1 VVLAFFCVLPGID
14 VKDSSNNP
22 LDSLTDEQLLDQLA
36 RETDAATGR
45 IYALHPETSIDSVML
60 PSGVPLSL
68 KREDISTVHSYK
80 WRGSGNKISKICDA
94 GFDGQLVAAS
104 AGNHAQGVAV
114 VAARQ
119 KLDAT
124 IFMPLSTPLL
134 KQESVR
140 SFGGEHA
147 TIRLFGDSF
156 DESQREAIRFAEE
169 TGGTFIPP
177 YDDLDVIAG
186 QSTIAVEFL
195 EQLPELPTHVFIG
208 IGGGGVAAG
217 IASVI
222 KRRHPEIQVI
232 GVEGAGQDSMSRS
245 IEAGELVTLETLDKF
260 CDGTAVACPGE
271 LPFRLCSMLLDDC
284 VRVSN
289 DDACHA
295 IQFLWQTMRVIVEP
309 SAGLGVAAAMAWN
322 FEPDDR
328 PLAILSGSN
337 VDFMMLP
344 KIARLGQ
351 VQRPETRYY
360 QFELSEQAGS
370 LIGLLDQFF
379 VNMNIIDFQYG
390 QMSDSVAYP
399 TIGVEVPYSALHD
412 LQEFLR
418 DPAVPPFQ
426 EVTGSAASNFRV
438 IPFRVDLLTIPFFAV
453 IEFSNRPG
461 ALREFMR
468 EASRRGNVCYMNYT
482 DTGQTE
488 GQALMGFDFADIA
501 RQTEFLEWLQGSEI
515 PFQPV
520 PIHSVQQLT
529 SGVESSDGWA
539 GK

>member
-1 VVLAFFCVLPGID
+1 MNDLPEE
-14 VKDSSNNP
+14 N
-22 LDSLTDEQLLDQLA
+22 LDQLTDDQLLDRLA
-36 RETDAATGR
+36 AETKAAAGR
-45 IYALHPETSIDSVML
+45 IYALHPATSIDTVSL
-60 PSGVPLSL
+60 PNGTPLSL

-94 GFDGQLVAAS
+94 GFKGQLVAAS

-119 KLDAT
+119 KLNAT

-140 SFGGEHA
+140 TFGGEFVK
-147 TIRLFGDSF
+147 IRLFGDSF

-169 TGGTFIPP
+169 SGATFIPP

-195 EQLPELPTHVFIG
+195 DQLPELPTHVFIG

-222 KRRHPEIQVI
+222 KRQHPDIQVI

-245 IEAGELVTLETLDKF
+245 IEAGERITLDTLDKF
-260 CDGTAVACPGE
+260 CDGTAVAKPGK

-284 VRVSN
+284 MRVSN

-295 IQFLWQTMRVIVEP
+295 IQFLWQSMRVIVEP
-309 SAGLGVAAAMAWN
+309 SAGLGVAAAMATE
-322 FEPDDR
+322 FRPGDR

-344 KIARLGQ
+344 KIARMGQ

-360 QFELSEQAGS
+360 QFELSEKAGS
-370 LIGLLDQFF
+370 LIGLLDRFF

-390 QMSDSVAYP
+390 RMSDDVAYP
-399 TIGVEVPYSALHD
+399 TIGVEVPHSALAD
-412 LQEFLR
+412 LEEFLS
-418 DPAVPPFQ
+418 DSSVPPYQ

-438 IPFRVDLLTIPFFAV
+438 IPFRVDRLKMPFFAV
-453 IEFSNRPG
+453 IEFANRPG

-468 EASRRGNVCYMNYT
+468 GASRLANVCYMNYT

-488 GQALMGFDFADIA
+488 GQALMGFDFDDIA
-501 RQTEFLEWLQGSEI
+501 RQTEFLDWLEGSEI
-515 PFQPV
+515 PYQPV

-529 SGVESSDGWA
+529 AGVESSDNWKA
-539 GK
+539 NP

>member
-1 VVLAFFCVLPGID
+1 
-14 VKDSSNNP
+14 
-22 LDSLTDEQLLDQLA
+22 
-36 RETDAATGR
+36 
-45 IYALHPETSIDSVML
+45 
-60 PSGVPLSL
+60 
-68 KREDISTVHSYK
+68 
-80 WRGSGNKISKICDA
+80 
-94 GFDGQLVAAS
+94 
-104 AGNHAQGVAV
+104 
-114 VAARQ
+114 
-119 KLDAT
+119 
-124 IFMPLSTPLL
+124 MPLSTPLL

-140 SFGGEHA
+140 NFGGEFV

-156 DESQREAIRFAEE
+156 DESQREAIRFAGES
-169 TGGTFIPP
+169 GGTFIPP

-222 KRRHPEIQVI
+222 KRNHPDIQVI

-260 CDGTAVACPGE
+260 CDGTAVACPGK

-284 VRVSN
+284 VRISN

-309 SAGLGVAAAMAWN
+309 SAGLAVAAAMEWN
-322 FEPDDR
+322 FEPNDR

-370 LIGLLDQFF
+370 LIQLLDQFF

-390 QMSDSVAYP
+390 QMSDEIAYP
-399 TIGVEVPYSALHD
+399 TIGVEVPHSALAD
-412 LQEFLR
+412 LEQFLS
-418 DPAVPPFQ
+418 
-426 EVTGSAASNFRV
+426 ESSGASVQGRH
-438 IPFRVDLLTIPFFAV
+438 RLCG
-453 IEFSNRPG
+453 IEFSRDSIS
-461 ALREFMR
+461 
-468 EASRRGNVCYMNYT
+468 SR
-482 DTGQTE
+482 
-488 GQALMGFDFADIA
+488 
-501 RQTEFLEWLQGSEI
+501 
-515 PFQPV
+515 
-520 PIHSVQQLT
+520 
-529 SGVESSDGWA
+529 SSDDPIFRCDRIRQPPRCAARIHARGQQTRQCVLHELHRHWA
-539 GK
+539 DGRPSVDGIRLCRDRETDRVSRLAARIGHPI

>member
-1 VVLAFFCVLPGID
+1 MN
-14 VKDSSNNP
+14 NNP
-22 LDSLTDEQLLDQLA
+22 DKNPDLLPDDQLLDRLA
-36 RETDAATGR
+36 EETTAALER
-45 IYALHPETSIDSVML
+45 IYSLHPVTPVDSIAL
-60 PSGVPLSL
+60 PSGVQLTL
-68 KREDISTVHSYK
+68 KREDTSTVHSYK
-80 WRGSGNKISKICDA
+80 WRGSGNKISKICDE
-94 GFDGQLVAAS
+94 GFDGTLVAAS

-119 KLDAT
+119 KLSAT

-140 SFGGEHA
+140 SFGGDFV

-156 DESQREAIRFAEE
+156 DESQREAIQFAKES
-169 TGGTFIPP
+169 GGTFIPP

-195 EQLPELPTHVFIG
+195 DQLAELPSHVFVG

-222 KRRHPEIQVI
+222 KRLHPDIQVI
-232 GVEGAGQDSMSRS
+232 GVEGEGQDSMSRS

-260 CDGTAVACPGE
+260 CDGTAVACPGK
-271 LPFRLCSMLLDDC
+271 LPFRLCSILLDDC
-284 VRVSN
+284 MRISN

-295 IQFLWQTMRVIVEP
+295 IQFLWQMMRVIVEP
-309 SAGLGVAAAMAWN
+309 SAGLGVAAAMAWD
-322 FEPDDR
+322 FKTGDR
-328 PLAILSGSN
+328 PLVILSGSN

-344 KIARLGQ
+344 RIARMGQ
-351 VQRPETRYY
+351 AQRPETRYY

-370 LIGLLDQFF
+370 LIQLLDQFF

-390 QMSDSVAYP
+390 RMADDIAYP
-399 TIGVEVPYSALHD
+399 TIGVEVPHSALAD
-412 LQEFLR
+412 LEKFLS
-418 DPAVPPFQ
+418 DPSIPSFQ

-438 IPFRVDLLTIPFFAV
+438 IPFRVDRLTLPFFAV

-468 EASRRGNVCYMNYT
+468 DASRLANVCYMNYT

-488 GQALMGFDFADIA
+488 GQALMGFEFSDIA
-501 RQTEFLEWLQGSEI
+501 RQTEFLDWLHQSEI
-515 PFQPV
+515 PFTNV

-529 SGVESSDGWA
+529 SGIESSDGWPN
-539 GK
+539 K

>member
-1 VVLAFFCVLPGID
+1 MNTASD
-14 VKDSSNNP
+14 NNP
-22 LDSLTDEQLLDQLA
+22 DLLTDEQLLEALA
-36 RETDAATGR
+36 QETKAAIGR
-45 IYALHPETSIDSVML
+45 IYSLHPATSIDTVTL
-60 PSGVPLSL
+60 PGGAPLSL

-94 GFDGQLVAAS
+94 GFKGQLVAAS

-119 KLDAT
+119 KLNAT

-140 SFGGEHA
+140 NFGGDFV
-147 TIRLFGDSF
+147 TIRLHGDSF
-156 DESQREAIRFAEE
+156 DESQREAIRYAEE
-169 TGGTFIPP
+169 SGGTFIPP

-195 EQLPELPTHVFIG
+195 DQLPELPTHVFIG

-222 KRRHPEIQVI
+222 KRTHPEIKVI

-245 IEAGELVTLETLDKF
+245 IEAGERVTLETLDKF
-260 CDGTAVACPGE
+260 CDGTAVACPGK

-284 VRVSN
+284 MRVSN

-309 SAGLGVAAAMAWN
+309 SAGLGVAAAMATE

-344 KIARLGQ
+344 KIARMGQ

-360 QFELSEQAGS
+360 QFELSEKAGS

-390 QMSDSVAYP
+390 RMGDDIAYP
-399 TIGVEVPYSALHD
+399 TIGVEVPHSALAD
-412 LQEFLR
+412 LEEFLR

-438 IPFRVDLLTIPFFAV
+438 IPFRVDRLKLPFFAV
-453 IEFSNRPG
+453 IEFANRPG

-468 EASRRGNVCYMNYT
+468 GASRLGNVCYMNYT

-488 GQALMGFDFADIA
+488 GQALMGFEFPDIA
-501 RQTEFLEWLQGSEI
+501 RQTEFLDWLQGSGI

-529 SGVESSDGWA
+529 SGVESSDGWNVSS
-539 GK
+539 

>member
-1 VVLAFFCVLPGID
+1 MTKPNTPI
-14 VKDSSNNP
+14 
-22 LDSLTDEQLLDQLA
+22 DSLTDDQLLDRLA
-36 RETDAATGR
+36 EETNAAAGR
-45 IYALHPETSIDSVML
+45 IYDLHPATPIDSVTL
-60 PSGVPLSL
+60 SNGTPLSL
-68 KREDISTVHSYK
+68 KREDASTVHSYK

-94 GFDGQLVAAS
+94 GFSGELVAAS

-119 KLDAT
+119 KLPAT

-140 SFGGEHA
+140 DFGGEFV

-156 DESQREAIRFAEE
+156 DESQREAIRFAEQS
-169 TGGTFIPP
+169 GGKFIPP

-195 EQLPELPTHVFIG
+195 DQLPEPPTHVFIG

-217 IASVI
+217 IASVL
-222 KRRHPEIQVI
+222 KRRHPEIKVI

-245 IEAGELVTLETLDKF
+245 IEAGKLVTLETLDKF
-260 CDGTAVACPGE
+260 CDGTAVAKPGA

-284 VRVSN
+284 IRVSN
-289 DDACHA
+289 DDACRA
-295 IQFLWQTMRVIVEP
+295 IQFLWQTKRVIVEP
-309 SAGLGVAAAMAWN
+309 SAGLGVAAAMGYG
-322 FEPDDR
+322 FKPGDR

-360 QFELSEQAGS
+360 QFELSEKSGS

-390 QMSDSVAYP
+390 RMSDEVAYP
-399 TIGVEVPYSALHD
+399 TIGVEVPQSSLGD
-412 LQEFLR
+412 LEEFLN
-418 DPAVPPFQ
+418 DPSVPPFK

-438 IPFRVDLLTIPFFAV
+438 IPFRVDRLTLPFFAV
-453 IEFSNRPG
+453 IEFANRPG

-468 EASRRGNVCYMNYT
+468 GVSRLANVCYMNYT
-482 DTGQTE
+482 DTGQSE
-488 GQALMGFDFADIA
+488 GQALMGFECTDIA
-501 RQTEFLEWLQGSEI
+501 KQQKFFDWLEVSGI
-515 PFQPV
+515 PYKPV

-529 SGVESSDGWA
+529 SGTTSEEW
-539 GK
+539 